1 MAVVNK
7 LGDIYSTDTL
17 DQLGLNGAESNL
29 ARHGKARACGGAVA
43 TYACRCVR
51 SFDDRAG
58 QGRADALSDARQG
71 RGGLRPE
78 FHILVRI
85 AS

>member
-1 MAVVNK
+1 MAVVNMLEAK
-7 LGDIYSTDTL
+7 STL
-17 DQLGLNGAESNL
+17 SRLVEAVESGAESNL

-78 FHILVRI
+78 FHILVRT